1 MEKKGIKKSIKIV
14 ITGPESS
21 GKTTLFEQ
29 LRTLS
34 GFNFI
39 PEYSR
44 TYLEKIDRPYHY
56 NDILQIA
63 KQYVK
68 ELEILNKNRLSV
80 ISDTDLLTLQIW
92 CEYKFQKC
100 HPFIIENIKLNP
112 PDLYLICSPN
122 IPWEFDPQRE
132 NPKDRIELF
141 NIHLNKI
148 KEMGV
153 NMLITGG
160 KTKASYSDKTNFYYF
175 ILYLLSMD
183 IFNVEN
189 LSTYD

>member
-1 MEKKGIKKSIKIV
+1 MEKKGTKESRNIV

-29 LRTLS
+29 LKTLS

-44 TYLEKIDRPYHY
+44 IYLDKIKRPYHH

-68 ELEILNKNRLSV
+68 EFEPVSKNKLSV

-92 CEYKFQKC
+92 SEYKYNNC
-100 HPFIIENIKLNP
+100 HPFITENIKINP

-122 IPWEFDPQRE
+122 IPWEFDSQRE
-132 NPKDRIELF
+132 NPNDRLELF
-141 NIHLNKI
+141 NIHLSKI
-148 KEMGV
+148 KELGIDFEIIEG
-153 NMLITGG
+153 NIN
-160 KTKASYSDKTNFYYF
+160 KRFSQAKK
-175 ILYLLSMD
+175 ILQ
-183 IFNVEN
+183 N
-189 LSTYD
+189 LQF

>member
-1 MEKKGIKKSIKIV
+1 MEKKGIKESRNIV

-29 LRTLS
+29 LKTLS
-34 GFNFI
+34 GFSFI
-39 PEYSR
+39 PEKSR
-44 TYLEKIDRPYHY
+44 TYLEKIDRSYHY

-68 ELEILNKNRLSV
+68 ELEILSQNKLSV

-92 CEYKFQKC
+92 CEYKYKKC
-100 HPFIIENIKLNP
+100 HPFIIENIKINP

-132 NPKDRIELF
+132 NPNDRKELY

-153 NMLITGG
+153 NFEIIEGDIP
-160 KTKASYSDKTNFYYF
+160 KRF
-175 ILYLLSMD
+175 IQSKKLLQ
-183 IFNVEN
+183 N
-189 LSTYD
+189 LQF

>member
-1 MEKKGIKKSIKIV
+1 MEKKGIKELRVIA

-29 LRTLS
+29 LKILS

-44 TYLEKIDRPYHY
+44 TYLEKIKRPYHY

-63 KQYVK
+63 EQYVK
-68 ELEILNKNRLSV
+68 ELQLLSQNKLSI

-92 CEYKFQKC
+92 CEYKYKKC
-100 HPFIIENIKLNP
+100 HPFIIENIKINP

-122 IPWEFDPQRE
+122 IPWDFDPQRE
-132 NPKDRIELF
+132 NPHDRIELY
-141 NIHLNKI
+141 NIHLDKI
-148 KEMGV
+148 KEMGIDFEIIEGDLSKR
-153 NMLITGG
+153 LIQS
-160 KTKASYSDKTNFYYF
+160 KK
-175 ILYLLSMD
+175 ILQ
-183 IFNVEN
+183 N
-189 LSTYD
+189 LQF

>member
-1 MEKKGIKKSIKIV
+1 MEKKGINESRKIV

-29 LRTLS
+29 INTLS

-44 TYLEKIDRPYHY
+44 TYLEKIKRPYHY

-63 KQYVK
+63 NYYVN
-68 ELEILNKNRLSV
+68 ELKSASQNKLSV

-92 CEYKFQKC
+92 CEFKYKKC
-100 HPFIIENIKLNP
+100 HPFIMENLKINP

-132 NPKDRIELF
+132 NPNDRIELY
-141 NIHLNKI
+141 NIHLDKI
-148 KEMGV
+148 KEMGISFEIIEGDLSKRL
-153 NMLITGG
+153 NQAKI
-160 KTKASYSDKTNFYYF
+160 
-175 ILYLLSMD
+175 ILQ
-183 IFNVEN
+183 N
-189 LSTYD
+189 LEL